1 MAAGPAT
8 TSGPAVSTEALGG
21 LSAGTPPAEHGR
33 SRGTTM
39 RRSTTTT
46 AGAALTVLLAL
57 TACTGTTGGTDD
69 AEGGADGGAVTLRY
83 LIEEQEDADALA
95 LLEGRMDE
103 FEAANEGITI
113 DLQQAPLDSMRSV
126 LQTQLRSGEGP
137 DVFRWGSGPSFG
149 GALAEAGLL
158 LDLTDAYEENGWE
171 VYDFAKE
178 QVTLDGK
185 VYGIPG
191 EMETIGVFYNKE
203 VFDNLGLAEPTTLAE
218 LDAAAAAA
226 KDAGFVPFAVS
237 DQEGWQGGH
246 LLSMALSSRIGSDR
260 VNALIAGEDSW
271 TSPDVVAALQQWSD
285 WQSSGYLTEF
295 PTSINYDSGTALF
308 LSGEAAMIPNGSWF
322 VDAIVVDADFEAGYI
337 PFPTE
342 DDAGIFT
349 GGLGSGPFV
358 SAQTEHPEEAI
369 AFLDFLASEEHG
381 RWVVENLQL
390 IPSFPVDTEGL
401 DIPPLFTQVLE
412 DTEQLASGEGDFGVN
427 IDVVAEDALNQ
438 AMYDGMQGLFTG
450 QSTAQ
455 QVAESLQEA
464 SQA

>member
-1 MAAGPAT
+1 
-8 TSGPAVSTEALGG
+8 
-21 LSAGTPPAEHGR
+21 
-33 SRGTTM
+33 M
-39 RRSTTTT
+39 RRPTPI
-46 AGAALTVLLAL
+46 AALTALALLGL
-57 TACTGTTGGTDD
+57 TACTGTT
-69 AEGGADGGAVTLRY
+69 AEPDADGGAATGDGEPVTLRY

-158 LDLTDAYEENGWE
+158 MDLTEAYEDNGWE
-171 VYDFAKE
+171 VYEFAKE
-178 QVTLDGK
+178 QVTVDGK

-203 VFDNLGLAEPTTLAE
+203 VFDNLGLDEPTTLAE

-246 LLSMALSSRIGSDR
+246 LLSMALSSRIGSER
-260 VNALIAGEDSW
+260 VNALIAGEESW
-271 TSPDVVAALQQWSD
+271 TSPDVVAALQQWAD
-285 WQSSGYLTEF
+285 WQSAGYLTEF

-342 DDAGIFT
+342 DGPGIFT

-390 IPSFPVDTEGL
+390 IPSYPVDTEGL

-427 IDVVAEDALNQ
+427 IDVVAEDALNK
-438 AMYDGMQGLFTG
+438 AMYDGMQALFTG

>member
-1 MAAGPAT
+1 
-8 TSGPAVSTEALGG
+8 
-21 LSAGTPPAEHGR
+21 
-33 SRGTTM
+33 M
-39 RRSTTTT
+39 RRTTLTT
-46 AGAALTVLLAL
+46 AAITLTALLGV
-57 TACTGTTGGTDD
+57 TACTGTTGATDD
-69 AEGGADGGAVTLRY
+69 ADGGTDGGPVTLRY

-95 LLEGRMDE
+95 LLQGRMDE
-103 FEAANEGITI
+103 FEATHEGIKV
-113 DLQQAPLDSMRSV
+113 DLQTAPLDSMRSV

-149 GALAEAGLL
+149 GALAENGLL
-158 LDLTDAYEENGWE
+158 MDLTDAYAENGWE

-178 QVTLDGK
+178 QVTVDGK

-191 EMETIGVFYNKE
+191 EMETIGVFYNKD
-203 VFDNLGLAEPTTLAE
+203 VFDNLGIAEPTTLAE
-218 LDAAAAAA
+218 LDAAAATV
-226 KDAGFVPFAVS
+226 KDAGFLPFAVS

-246 LLSMALSSRIGSDR
+246 LLSMALSSRIGSER

-271 TSPDVVAALQQWSD
+271 TSPDVVAALQQWAD
-285 WQSSGYLTEF
+285 WQADGYLTEF

-322 VDAIVVDADFEAGYI
+322 VDAIVADADFEAGYI

-342 DDAGIFT
+342 GGSGIFT

-369 AFLDFLASEEHG
+369 ALLDFLASPEHG
-381 RWVVENLQL
+381 RWVVENMQL
-390 IPSFPVDTEGL
+390 IPSFPIETDDL
-401 DIPPLFTQVLE
+401 DVPPLFAQVLK
-412 DTEQLASGEGDFGVN
+412 DTEQLASGEKDFGVN
-427 IDVVAEDALNQ
+427 IDVVAGDELNQ
-438 AMYDGMQGLFTG
+438 AMYDGVQALFTG

-455 QVAESLQEA
+455 QVAESLDEA